1 MKIKVLIVEDE
12 VLVAE
17 DIAGDLKNDGFE
29 VSSIAISSEEALENI
44 EKTPPHII
52 LMDINI
58 KGKLD
63 GIETAEIINSNYNIP
78 IIYVTSNTSSQFV
91 SRALKTSPHAFI
103 SKPYRHQ
110 DLTIA
115 IELAIERHNQYILEM
130 QENEVDLH
138 SIFVK
143 GGDYYRKVMLKDV
156 LYIEASGSYCKVVTK
171 NGNYT
176 LSFNLHRFESQIS
189 YKILKRVHRSYIVN
203 LENVEGIDKSSLIIN
218 GKTIPVS
225 NAYKEEVFG
234 FFQKV

>member
-17 DIAGDLKNDGFE
+17 DIAGDLTKDGFE
-29 VSSIAISSEEALENI
+29 VSSIATSGEEALAAI
-44 EKTPPHII
+44 EKNPPHLI

-58 KGKLD
+58 KGKID
-63 GIETAEIINSNYNIP
+63 GIETAEMVNNNYNIP

-91 SRALKTSPHAFI
+91 SRALDTSPHAFI
-103 SKPYRHQ
+103 SKPYNHQ
-110 DLTIA
+110 DLIIA
-115 IELAIERHNQYILEM
+115 IELAIKRHNQYIMEL
-130 QENEVDLH
+130 QESEVELH

-143 GGDYYRKVMLKDV
+143 NGDYYRKILLTDI

-176 LSFNLHRFESQIS
+176 LSFNLHKFDSQIN

-203 LENVEGIDKSSLIIN
+203 LENVEGIDKSSLIVNHEI
-218 GKTIPVS
+218 IPVS
-225 NAYKEEVFG
+225 NAYKVEVFG
-234 FFQKV
+234 YFQKI